1 VENELDR
8 TNLALAKLSYR
19 TFKRLL
25 VFQRPPGTGETQI
38 DDTGRPA
45 QGDAA
50 HIDIDAAHPI
60 PANFTMG
67 SRRDLTINEQTRT
80 VTIFKVTIP
89 CIVQTSNGWESVDFS
104 TDYRA
109 HILEKDE
116 FNAERFFQVVGSG
129 DDLGPD
135 ITFDAVELQELV

>member
-1 VENELDR
+1 MENELDR
-8 TNLALAKLSYR
+8 TNLAFAKLSYR

-25 VFQRPPGTGETQI
+25 VFQRPPVAGETRI
-38 DDTGRPA
+38 DAAGRPA

-50 HIDIDAAHPI
+50 HIDIDPTHPI
-60 PANFTMG
+60 PCNFTIG
-67 SRRDLTINEQTRT
+67 SRRDIIIQSQERT

-89 CIVQTSNGWESVDFS
+89 CVYKSEEWQSVDFS

-109 HILEKDE
+109 HILEKDQ
-116 FNAERFFQVVGSG
+116 FNAERYFQVVGSG

-135 ITFDAVELQELV
+135 ITFEAVELQELV